1 MLIIGLTGSIGMGKS
16 TTAGMFGEF
25 GAPVHDSDAAVH
37 ELYASSAMAEISAVF
52 PGVVRNGAVDRNLLS
67 AKVLGDKTAI
77 KRLQQ
82 IVHPMVSAHRQ
93 AFLQRAR
100 AGAYPLCIV
109 DVPLL
114 FETGAERT
122 VDVILVVTASTDV
135 QKQRV
140 MSRPGMTADK
150 FEAILSNQMAD
161 REKRRR
167 AHWIIDTTNGLA
179 SARRQVSGILR
190 ALGR

>member
-1 MLIIGLTGSIGMGKS
+1 
-16 TTAGMFGEF
+16 MFSEF

-37 ELYASSAMAEISAVF
+37 ELYASSAVADISVVF
-52 PGVVRNGAVDRNLLS
+52 PGVVRNGAVDRNLLA
-67 AKVLGDKTAI
+67 AKVLGDKGAI
-77 KRLQQ
+77 KRLQE

-93 AFLQRAR
+93 AFLKRAR
-100 AGAYPLCIV
+100 AGAYPFCII

-150 FEAILSNQMAD
+150 FEAILSNQMPD

-167 AHWIIDTTNGLA
+167 AHWIIDTTSGLA
-179 SARRQVSGILR
+179 SAGRQVSGILR